1 MPPVGGMND
10 DMDFGDDAS
19 FLKVGE
25 EKEIQQGLKKK
36 LLKLDRFSYAVH
48 YTSTLLDGTK
58 FDSSRGRG
66 TPFKFTLGQ
75 GQVIK
80 GWDIGIKTMKKGE
93 NAVFT
98 VPSALAF
105 GESGLPPTIPAKATL
120 QFDVELL
127 CWSSVKDICKD
138 GGVFKKIVSAGEKW
152 ETPKDL
158 DEVLVKYEAKLED
171 GTVVGKSDGI
181 DFTVKDG
188 YFCPALAKA
197 VKTMKKAE
205 KVFLTVKP
213 QYGFGEKGKAASGGE
228 GAVPPNANLKIELE
242 LVSWKTVPEVNDD
255 NKVIKKV
262 LKEGEGYERP
272 NEGAVVKVHYTG
284 TLLDG
289 TNFDSSRDRGTPFK
303 FTLGQGQ
310 VIKGWDIGIKTMKKG
325 ENAVFTIPPDLAYDG
340 GVFKKIVSAGE
351 KWETPKDLDE
361 VLVKYEAKLE
371 DGTVVEKSD
380 GVEFTVKDGY
390 FCPALAKAVKTM
402 KKAEKMV
409 LARRASGEAAV
420 PPNATLEIELELVSW
435 KTVPEVNDDNK
446 VIKDLDEVLGDY
458 QERKV
463 YLAVYSVFQKY
474 GTSSEPRVK
483 KILVDLRTEL
493 GISEDVCSKLEN
505 EKKPK
510 NDDTDPKIHFMMT
523 EQIFEVLLDN
533 VKRCRKKDAEQAYV
547 NTLNVMS
554 SKCTPLTKKSEDI
567 LLNLSKEWNLETDIH
582 KRFLVRIKEAKSFP
596 QVKKKEPVAVD
607 ACSVCKRHDFFSR
620 RDLAKH
626 ERSCRE
632 IEKKQICQDIFDHVR
647 KPRTPRV
654 KVERAGETERES
666 EDVPSSSQV
675 SPTDDCC
682 IIERNHDPVQDNSI
696 WLQGDPGFPIQET

>member
-25 EKEIQQGLKKK
+25 EKEIQQ
-36 LLKLDRFSYAVH
+36 VH

-181 DFTVKDG
+181 DFTVKDD
-188 YFCPALAKA
+188 
-197 VKTMKKAE
+197 
-205 KVFLTVKP
+205 
-213 QYGFGEKGKAASGGE
+213 GFGEKGKAASGGE

-325 ENAVFTIPPDLAYDG
+325 ENAVFTIPPDLAYGESDG

-380 GVEFTVKDGY
+380 GVEFTVKDG
-390 FCPALAKAVKTM
+390 
-402 KKAEKMV
+402 
-409 LARRASGEAAV
+409 
-420 PPNATLEIELELVSW
+420 
-435 KTVPEVNDDNK
+435 
-446 VIKDLDEVLGDY
+446 DY

-493 GISEDVCSKLEN
+493 GISEDLMKDKTSETSEERADRK
-505 EKKPK
+505 
-510 NDDTDPKIHFMMT
+510 TRT

-582 KRFLVRIKEAKSFP
+582 KSKSSQA

>member
-1 MPPVGGMND
+1 MPPVGGMNERRRRNG
-10 DMDFGDDAS
+10 FRDDAS
-19 FLKVGE
+19 FLKAGE

-36 LLKLDRFSYAVH
+36 LVKEGEGFETPENGDEVEVH
-48 YTSTLLDGTK
+48 YTGTLLDGTK
-58 FDSSRGRG
+58 FDSSRDRG

-75 GQVIK
+75 GQAIK

-98 VPSALAF
+98 IPSELAY
-105 GESGLPPTIPAKATL
+105 GESGSPPTIPANATL

-127 CWSSVKDICKD
+127 SWSSVKDICKD
-138 GGVFKKIVSAGEKW
+138 GGVLKKIVAAGEKW

-171 GTVVGKSDGI
+171 GTVVGKSDGVE
-181 DFTVKDG
+181 FTVKDG
-188 YFCPALAKA
+188 YFCPALSKA

-205 KVFLTVKP
+205 KVLLTVKP
-213 QYGFGEKGKAASGGE
+213 QYGFGEKGKPAFGGE
-228 GAVPPNANLKIELE
+228 GALPPNATLEIELE
-242 LVSWKTVPEVNDD
+242 LISWKTVSEVTDG
-255 NKVIKKV
+255 NKVIKKI
-262 LKEGEGYERP
+262 LKEGEGCERP
-272 NEGAVVKVHYTG
+272 NDGAELLSWSTVK
-284 TLLDG
+284 
-289 TNFDSSRDRGTPFK
+289 
-303 FTLGQGQ
+303 
-310 VIKGWDIGIKTMKKG
+310 DICK
-325 ENAVFTIPPDLAYDG
+325 DG
-340 GVFKKIVSAGE
+340 GVFKKIVAAGE
-351 KWETPKDLDE
+351 KWEMPKDLDE

-371 DGTVVEKSD
+371 DGTVVGKSD

-402 KKAEKMV
+402 KKAEKILLTV
-409 LARRASGEAAV
+409 KPQYGFGEKGKPASGGEAAV
-420 PPNATLEIELELVSW
+420 PPNATLEIELELLSW

-458 QERKV
+458 QEREV

-483 KILVDLRTEL
+483 QILVDLRSEL
-493 GISEDVCSKLEN
+493 GISEDVSSKLEN

-510 NDDTDPKIHFMMT
+510 NEDTDPNPLYDLMSALVEEKT
-523 EQIFEVLLDN
+523 SETSEERERKKRSEQVYKVLMAA
-533 VKRCRKKDAEQAYV
+533 VKRCTKKDAEQAYF

-567 LLNLSKEWNLETDIH
+567 LINLSKEWKIEKDTHN
-582 KRFLVRIKEAKSFP
+582 KFLVRIKRAKSFCP
-596 QVKKKEPVAVD
+596 LSKSSQAQAKKN
-607 ACSVCKRHDFFSR
+607 ACSICKRQDFFSR

-626 ERSCRE
+626 ERTCRE
-632 IEKKQICQDIFDHVR
+632 IEKKQMCQDVFDRVVR

-654 KVERAGETERES
+654 VVARPGKEKES
-666 EDVPSSSQV
+666 KDVPSCQV

-682 IIERNHDPVQDNSI
+682 IVERNHDPVQDNI
-696 WLQGDPGFPIQET
+696 WLQGDPGFPFQET